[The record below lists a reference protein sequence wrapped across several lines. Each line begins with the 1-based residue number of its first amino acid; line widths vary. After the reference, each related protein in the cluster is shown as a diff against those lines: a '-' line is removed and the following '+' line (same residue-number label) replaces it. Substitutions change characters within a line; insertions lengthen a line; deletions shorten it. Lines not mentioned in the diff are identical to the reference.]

1 MIYQYL
7 INYAEKNSE
16 LVVLAINAFLMDCK
30 SPNGKVRGLAL
41 RSLCSLRSKDSV
53 DWTNSAILEG
63 LDDIDPYVKKTAI
76 IGWIKVFRANKND
89 DFTKKLYKLIFD
101 PSPLV
106 AINAICAL
114 NEVEEKKGGWEPTE
128 EIVITLLNRI
138 KDFNEWGQST
148 ILDLVARFKADNEDL
163 KYDIMNLLEDRL
175 KHASSSVLLGAVKV
189 FINLTKDDKTL
200 SKDVQERL
208 ASPLITIMASAGTTE
223 NYEICYN
230 VISHIKFI
238 CFRGGNEFFKYDFKQ
253 FFLKYEEPSYIKF
266 LKLDVL
272 ALIASEE
279 NVQEIITELEEYVSD
294 ASAEIAKRAIRAFG
308 DIVIRL
314 NNFNE
319 NVSIIK
325 NFLSLKTDY
334 ITSEWI
340 LALKNIFRKY
350 REAVEEFE
358 DFLINVTFDSISEIE
373 AKAAYIW
380 ILGEFGNEIEL
391 APYILEIM
399 IEAHKDLDSVEISIE
414 LLTSLT
420 KLFFTR
426 APEVKGMLGRF
437 FKYAITENNDADL
450 KDRASFYYKL
460 LKSDVFNARQIVCG
474 DGPEAE
480 NFTGSNLNLKHS
492 THDDYFKEEVLKLK
506 LNKIKKGET
515 PKEVNEDVVTEGK
528 VDEKEENNQEEDNQE
543 QDDNL
548 IDFGDEVPKSQ
559 PKPEVEYPENF
570 MPSANLLENDED
582 PFGNLMEEDNKKPE
596 NGEDDLI
603 GITTEEKKEEKAD
616 IVDLVDVFADT
627 PAEKTAPLSEPPK
640 PALNLK

>member
-1 MIYQYL
+1 M
-7 INYAEKNSE
+7 
-16 LVVLAINAFLMDCK
+16 
-30 SPNGKVRGLAL
+30 
-41 RSLCSLRSKDSV
+41 
-53 DWTNSAILEG
+53 
-63 LDDIDPYVKKTAI
+63 
-76 IGWIKVFRANKND
+76 
-89 DFTKKLYKLIFD
+89 
-101 PSPLV
+101 
-106 AINAICAL
+106 
-114 NEVEEKKGGWEPTE
+114 
-128 EIVITLLNRI
+128 
-138 KDFNEWGQST
+138 
-148 ILDLVARFKADNEDL
+148 
-163 KYDIMNLLEDRL
+163 
-175 KHASSSVLLGAVKV
+175 
-189 FINLTKDDKTL
+189 
-200 SKDVQERL
+200 
-208 ASPLITIMASAGTTE
+208 
-223 NYEICYN
+223 
-230 VISHIKFI
+230 
-238 CFRGGNEFFKYDFKQ
+238 
-253 FFLKYEEPSYIKF
+253 
-266 LKLDVL
+266 
-272 ALIASEE
+272 
-279 NVQEIITELEEYVSD
+279 
-294 ASAEIAKRAIRAFG
+294 
-308 DIVIRL
+308 
-314 NNFNE
+314 
-319 NVSIIK
+319 
-325 NFLSLKTDY
+325 
-334 ITSEWI
+334 
-340 LALKNIFRKY
+340 
-350 REAVEEFE
+350 EEFE